1 MNLQSEVRIQNPE
14 TSHPKLEAIRDSLL
28 ALHNQTSVNDFS
40 NDPTG
45 HINLLDEIDAICSE
59 RRAILK
65 TMTLA

>member
-1 MNLQSEVRIQNPE
+1 MKSEPQTPE
-14 TSHPKLEAIRDSLL
+14 PESSHPKLEAIRDSLL